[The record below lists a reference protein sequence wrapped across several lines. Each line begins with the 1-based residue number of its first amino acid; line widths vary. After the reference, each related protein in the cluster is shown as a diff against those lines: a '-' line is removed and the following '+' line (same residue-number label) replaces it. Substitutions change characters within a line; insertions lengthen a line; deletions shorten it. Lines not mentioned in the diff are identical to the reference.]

1 MNTMF
6 ELYLFLKITEF
17 KEALA
22 NEYGFFLLALL
33 SVVCFVL
40 FSIVPHMDK
49 SLEEWSDFIKSKVK
63 PIVIILISVFTFQL
77 SCNIVSVLLP
87 STPQLAVIIIGDKAL
102 NNERLQQMPGKLL
115 TILEKK
121 ADEYLIELE
130 KKVEVPTS
138 ESKEE
143 IK

>member
-22 NEYGFFLLALL
+22 NDYGFFALSLFLVLLFTLA
-33 SVVCFVL
+33 SGL
-40 FSIVPHMDK
+40 FNSTPG
-49 SLEEWSDFIKSKVK
+49 EWHKFIKSKFK
-63 PIVIILISVFTFQL
+63 HIMIIIVSVFTFQL

-130 KKVEVPTS
+130 KKVEIPS
-138 ESKEE
+138 NEIKEE